1 MRCPACHSNCLIL
14 RTRVITD
21 YLRDIEHRC
30 KNDECG
36 HIFVTQQEYVRSI
49 VKPDV
54 QKDKP
59 ISASA

>member
-49 VKPDV
+49 VKP
-54 QKDKP
+54 
-59 ISASA
+59 ISANA